1 MLDTFNDVI
10 NASTFDISD
19 DASDLFLFVL
29 CSCIIA
35 HFEPRLLRPFPK
47 SGFEET
53 IFLGTD
59 DLNRVN
65 WNLATS
71 QDNTYLTVAAT
82 IADDVHGLD
91 TVAVTDW
98 KSLRASAFT
107 GDTTAPVL
115 EQKTLKLNAG

>member
-91 TVAVTDW
+91 TVAVTD
-98 KSLRASAFT
+98 
-107 GDTTAPVL
+107 
-115 EQKTLKLNAG
+115 